1 MLGIFMYKINK
12 LQRYIANKRMQPVYY
27 SDFKW
32 SVNYENIQSLCCTS
46 EMNIVNQLFF
56 ENTNNLKN
64 EK

>member
-1 MLGIFMYKINK
+1 MYKINK

-32 SVNYENIQSLCCTS
+32 SVNYENIQSLCCTF

-56 ENTNNLKN
+56 KNTNN
-64 EK
+64 